1 MIFILIIVLIGNIY
15 LLKDFYLNNK
25 VTNTIIIA
33 DLILDIFDIIKIFKG
48 GN

>member
-1 MIFILIIVLIGNIY
+1 MIIILIIVLIANIY

-25 VTNTIIIA
+25 ITNTIIIA
-33 DLILDIFDIIKIFKG
+33 DLILDIIDIIKIIKG

>member
-15 LLKDFYLNNK
+15 LLKDFYLNHK

>member
-1 MIFILIIVLIGNIY
+1 MIIILIIVLVGNIY

-25 VTNTIIIA
+25 VTNSIIIA
-33 DLILDIFDIIKIFKG
+33 DLILDIIDIIKIFKG